1 MFQDFRC
8 DSRFLR
14 KFIDI
19 DAVVGRVRA
28 ADRVT
33 EDQLCAGYAG
43 DDHDLAGSG
52 AVICGRRPAGVV
64 CQAVAIEEQF
74 SICSIASAIFQ

>member
-1 MFQDFRC
+1 M
-8 DSRFLR
+8 FLR
-14 KFIDI
+14 EFIDI

-33 EDQLCAGYAG
+33 EDQLRAGDAG

-52 AVICGRRPAGVV
+52 PIIRCWRSARVV
-64 CQAVAIEEQF
+64 CQAVAVEAQF
-74 SICSIASAIFQ
+74 LSIFH